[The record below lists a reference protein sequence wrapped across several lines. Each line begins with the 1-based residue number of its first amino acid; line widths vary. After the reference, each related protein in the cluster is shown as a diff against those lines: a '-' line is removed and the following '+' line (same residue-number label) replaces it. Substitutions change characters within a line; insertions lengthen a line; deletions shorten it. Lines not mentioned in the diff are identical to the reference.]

1 MKKVLCLLLPI
12 LIIFSLSSCGNKSA
26 LNQSETNAIKKV
38 ITSVDEYLDY
48 KITKEELKTVV
59 SEVQSRLKSNSQ
71 TMDKQS
77 SKTTDELISDLDSS
91 TVKVMLSNLSLQLS
105 MAGLSSNDDDIK
117 KIRNELAEK
126 IGERQRE

>member
-12 LIIFSLSSCGNKSA
+12 LIIFSLSSCGNKST

-59 SEVQSRLKSNSQ
+59 SEVQSRLKSNSP

-105 MAGLSSNDDDIK
+105 MVGLSTNDDDIK